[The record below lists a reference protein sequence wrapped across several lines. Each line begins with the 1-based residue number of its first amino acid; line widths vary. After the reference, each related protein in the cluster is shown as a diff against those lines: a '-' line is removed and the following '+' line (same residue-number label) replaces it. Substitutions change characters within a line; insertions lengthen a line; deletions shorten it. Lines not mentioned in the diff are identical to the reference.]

1 MKNCTK
7 LLILFIITYGSF
19 GQNAKENQIA
29 SQNNKLDTLFRK
41 LNKLDLLNGNVLV
54 SENNRI
60 IYQHSFGYS
69 DFSKKE
75 KNDEN
80 TLFCIASV
88 SKVITSTAVL
98 QLVEKRKIKLE
109 DALIKYLPDF
119 PYPEITIRQLLS
131 HTSGLPDYQ
140 VFEKQMNDN
149 PEKIFHISDL
159 MQALKLWQKP
169 LSTKP
174 GEAWS
179 YSNTNYMLLALLIE
193 EVTKTAFENYVRK
206 NIFEPAG
213 MMHTFFATETFQK
226 ENQAIN
232 HEYPFLFSIQ
242 RQNVDSLKKYRWR
255 TYNASGFVGQ
265 GNILSTTTDFLKF
278 DKSLYDGSL
287 LSQASLNKAFTPTKK
302 MDGTRL
308 NVSTGLGKA
317 TYGLG
322 WFILDDTTDGRIVWH
337 TGGQPGALGIFLRNI
352 EKQQT
357 VVIFDNAFNKNI
369 YKNGFDALNILNGRE
384 VDFSKASLVKEY
396 AQTIQQSGIDAGFIQ
411 LKQFQADT
419 STYYLNEDD
428 MNELGLQ
435 LLYAATFEN
444 HNAMALEILKLNTIF
459 FPDSFNTYDSYGEAL
474 AHIGKKQEAIKM
486 YQKSIELN
494 PQNEAGKRALK
505 ELLK

>member
-7 LLILFIITYGSF
+7 LLILVIISYASF
-19 GQNAKENQIA
+19 GQNTTENQIA
-29 SQNNKLDTLFRK
+29 GQHQKLDTLFRK
-41 LNKLDLLNGNVLV
+41 LNKLDLLNGNILV
-54 SENNRI
+54 AENNRI
-60 IYQHSFGYS
+60 IYQSSFGYR
-69 DFSKKE
+69 DFSRQE
-75 KNDEN
+75 RNNEN
-80 TLFCIASV
+80 TLFSIASI

-98 QLVEKRKIKLE
+98 QLVEKRKIKL
-109 DALIKYLPDF
+109 DDKLNKYLTDF
-119 PYPEITIRQLLS
+119 PYTEITIRQLLS

-140 VFEKQMNDN
+140 LFEKQITDN
-149 PEKIFHISDL
+149 PQKIFSIADL
-159 MQALKLWQKP
+159 MPALKLWQKP
-169 LSTKP
+169 LSPKP

-179 YSNTNYMLLALLIE
+179 YSNTNYMLLALLVE
-193 EVTKTAFENYVRK
+193 QLSKTTFEKYVRK
-206 NIFEPAG
+206 NIFEPAD
-213 MMHTFFATETFQK
+213 MKHTFFATETFHK
-226 ENQAIN
+226 EDQAIN
-232 HEYPFLFSIQ
+232 NEYPFLFSMQ

-278 DKSLYDGSL
+278 DKALHEGSL
-287 LSQASLNKAFTPTKK
+287 LSQALLNAAFTPTKK
-302 MDGTRL
+302 IDGTLL

-322 WFILDDTTDGRIVWH
+322 WFILDDTAEGRTVWH

-352 EKQQT
+352 EKHQT

-369 YKNGFDALNILNGRE
+369 YKNGFDALNILNGRK

-396 AQTIQQSGIDAGFIQ
+396 AKTIQQSGIDAGFIK
-411 LKQFQADT
+411 LKQLQADT
-419 STYYLNEDD
+419 NTYYLNEDD

-444 HNAMALEILKLNTIF
+444 HNTMALEILKLNTIF
-459 FPDSFNTYDSYGEAL
+459 FTDSFNTYDSYGEAL